1 MTHPAAALAS
11 TLAIQTLASLVAT
24 APSVLAPVVA
34 PSLGFGAERVGLFVG
49 LTYLTAMLSG
59 LASGAWVA
67 RFGAVRVSQAAML
80 ACALAT
86 LAALAGSLLPLALAA
101 LALGTGYGII
111 NPAAS
116 TLLARHAPAARRG
129 LFFSIKQTGVP
140 LGVASAGLLMPLGLH
155 ALGWRPSVVL
165 AGAACAALALA
176 LRPLV
181 AKLDPPRA
189 AAGDPPASR
198 SWRAGLAT
206 VIRDPALRTLSLA
219 SFAFAFTQLC
229 FTTFLVSYL
238 HLELGQPLSTAAAV
252 LAGSQLVSTA
262 SRIGWGHVAD
272 RWVAPGILLGALGL
286 AMALACA
293 GLALLGE
300 SAGIGLIVAAAVCC
314 AATVMGWNGV
324 FFAELA
330 RQSSRADMATLA
342 GASQFVTFFGS
353 MSGPVIFAELIRNG
367 GSYGGA
373 YLMLGVLPALA
384 GAAMLRAARRDRA

>member
-67 RFGAVRVSQAAML
+67 RLGAVRVSQAAML

-116 TLLARHAPAARRG
+116 TLLARHAPLSRRG

-155 ALGWRPSVVL
+155 ALGWRPSIVL

-189 AAGDPPASR
+189 AAGDAPASR
-198 SWRAGLAT
+198 SWRAGMSA

-238 HLELGQPLSTAAAV
+238 HLELGQSLSTAAAV

-300 SAGIGLIVAAAVCC
+300 SAGTGLIVAAAVCC

-384 GAAMLRAARRDRA
+384 GVAMLRAARRDRA

>member
-1 MTHPAAALAS
+1 
-11 TLAIQTLASLVAT
+11 
-24 APSVLAPVVA
+24 
-34 PSLGFGAERVGLFVG
+34 
-49 LTYLTAMLSG
+49 
-59 LASGAWVA
+59 
-67 RFGAVRVSQAAML
+67 
-80 ACALAT
+80 
-86 LAALAGSLLPLALAA
+86 
-101 LALGTGYGII
+101 
-111 NPAAS
+111 
-116 TLLARHAPAARRG
+116 
-129 LFFSIKQTGVP
+129 
-140 LGVASAGLLMPLGLH
+140 
-155 ALGWRPSVVL
+155 
-165 AGAACAALALA
+165 
-176 LRPLV
+176 
-181 AKLDPPRA
+181 
-189 AAGDPPASR
+189 
-198 SWRAGLAT
+198 

-238 HLELGQPLSTAAAV
+238 HLELGQSLSTAAAV

-300 SAGIGLIVAAAVCC
+300 SAGTGLIVAAAVCC

-384 GAAMLRAARRDRA
+384 GVAMLRAARRDRA

>member
-1 MTHPAAALAS
+1 MTRPAAALAS

-116 TLLARHAPAARRG
+116 TLLARHAPLSRRG

-155 ALGWRPSVVL
+155 ALGWRPSIVL

-189 AAGDPPASR
+189 ATGDAPASR

-238 HLELGQPLSTAAAV
+238 HLELGQSLSTAAAV

-300 SAGIGLIVAAAVCC
+300 SAGTGLIVAAAVCC

-384 GAAMLRAARRDRA
+384 GVAMLRAARRDRA

>member
-59 LASGAWVA
+59 LASVAWVA

-116 TLLARHAPAARRG
+116 TLLARHAPLSRRG

-155 ALGWRPSVVL
+155 ALGWRPSIVL

-189 AAGDPPASR
+189 AAGDAPASR
-198 SWRAGLAT
+198 SWRAGLAA

-238 HLELGQPLSTAAAV
+238 HLELGQSLSTAAAV

-300 SAGIGLIVAAAVCC
+300 SAGAGLIVAAAVCC

-384 GAAMLRAARRDRA
+384 GVAMLRAARRDRA